1 MGQLTAAIAT
11 YIVNQLPPNQ
21 WVHAIYSEFVLAGIA
36 LILWVFLPES
46 PRWCARHGQT
56 ERAKALMSKL
66 NSSVPEYDLEGEWAL
81 VEQEIAEGR
90 ALMEASS
97 KYSYVALFKGVNR
110 RRLLISFGPF
120 AWQVGSLGSCR
131 GQPC

>member
-1 MGQLTAAIAT
+1 MA
-11 YIVNQLPPNQ
+11 
-21 WVHAIYSEFVLAGIA
+21 
-36 LILWVFLPES
+36 
-46 PRWCARHGQT
+46 
-56 ERAKALMSKL
+56 KL

-120 AWQVGSLGSCR
+120 AWQVSTLGSCEAE
-131 GQPC
+131 